1 MYFDSFFARD
11 SYRKAASFWQRVAVL
26 LLLCSLASLSG
37 CKGGGGNGGNGSL
50 VNVAGI
56 DVAPNPAFI
65 TVGGSVQYTATV
77 KDPTGNVVN
86 GLTVIWSSSATNVAT
101 INSNGL
107 ATGVATGMTQ
117 VMASV
122 QNGTTAFSVPLTV
135 NPALAVTST
144 ELPLG
149 ALNIP
154 YIATSLSTMGVR
166 KGGVGPFTW
175 SIANGTALP
184 VGLSMNSSGT
194 ISGTPTLTGSPS
206 FTVQITDSETPP
218 VSKQANFSITVV
230 DSVNSP
236 CNIITSNNPGI
247 LNGSY
252 AFLLQGFQAGT
263 ANGTPVAMAGSFAAD
278 GTGKIT
284 GGEEDLNLA
293 AGPQHLTING
303 GSYAV
308 NTSGQGC
315 VQFKYSNNTA
325 SVFHFALSLTL
336 NGGIAT
342 HGRIIEFDAY
352 EGLQGGAATKLASGV
367 MLLQN
372 ASEFTASLASRFAF
386 GQDGVDSSG
395 GHLAIAGSF
404 SLDSSGNITNLAEDV
419 DDAGATNSITGQTG
433 KVSSTATT
441 AATGRATVAVTITG
455 VGTLHEAS
463 YIVNKNELFLV
474 SIDPLEKTTPIY
486 SGRAILTASSYS
498 ASSLLGNYVFHATGI
513 DKQGDG
519 AACAASAPCAL
530 VEVGVAN
537 ANGTS
542 ALTGTVFVSQ
552 AGTSQSVSLSN
563 TYSVDAATGRVKLT
577 QAGGG
582 QPPVLYLATPQTGTD
597 ATESMSAFIVG
608 SGGDPTAL
616 FGFAETQPNGPF
628 SLNSPP
634 PYIVGTEDGGEID
647 ANFLAGNVTFASG
660 MYSTT
665 RDISSIAGLFF
676 AASTNF
682 TLSVNSDGTLSGSQD
697 GATNSTSN
705 TPGKAFIFPPMGSPA
720 FIRVSES

>member
-86 GLTVIWSSSATNVAT
+86 GLTVTWSSSATNVAT

-474 SIDPLEKTTPIY
+474 SIDPLAKTTPIY
-486 SGRAILTASSYS
+486 SGRAILTAS
-498 ASSLLGNYVFHATGI
+498 
-513 DKQGDG
+513 
-519 AACAASAPCAL
+519 
-530 VEVGVAN
+530 
-537 ANGTS
+537 
-542 ALTGTVFVSQ
+542 
-552 AGTSQSVSLSN
+552 SVSLSN